1 MAHYI
6 TRLTAQCRSC
16 ELYEIVVL
24 NTDKY
29 IDIPNLVLIVVQ
41 DYFDVGVG
49 NVNSEHYQDKRSL
62 WEKL

>member
-49 NVNSEHYQDKRSL
+49 NVN
-62 WEKL
+62 